1 MTIKEKKRILKD
13 YNALDER
20 IEQMRRDREKS
31 RVYDTYRSPL
41 GNDSV
46 GGRPSG
52 TVVEI
57 TTEKRAEDW
66 EALISAEIDK
76 LCSLHANVESALA
89 SLTNG
94 TEQTV
99 LRLLYLGEIDE
110 IGERHC
116 LKVPQ
121 IAYKL
126 GYSERQIHRIQK
138 AALLHL
144 PDIK

>member
-20 IEQMRRDREKS
+20 IEQMRRDREKCLS
-31 RVYDTYRSPL
+31 YDTYRSPL
-41 GNDSV
+41 GNEFT
-46 GGRPSG
+46 GGKPSG
-52 TVVEI
+52 TVIEV
-57 TTEKRAEDW
+57 TVEKRAEDW
-66 EALISAEIDK
+66 DALIGAEIEK
-76 LCSLHANVESALA
+76 LYSLRTNVETALA
-89 SLTNG
+89 SLANG

-99 LRLLYLGEIDE
+99 LRLLYLGVIDD